1 MVVSFSTK
9 LTRIYIPAETR
20 AAGYIETGSLIS
32 IKKNVEDI
40 VIPSEELKIQ
50 MFPMDFEEF
59 LWALGREG
67 LVKLIRSRFSE
78 GRPMGQTDHRL
89 AMEAFRQYLVV
100 GGMPQAVEAFANG
113 HDIRGAEKAKRAILD
128 LYSYDIGKFAGRLKH
143 KVRAIWNNI
152 PGALS
157 AQEKHFKPGLVKEGV
172 KMRDLDSPFEWLA
185 ESMTVNIAS
194 NVTNPNAGLK
204 MSEDR
209 TLIKCYMGDTGL
221 LVSHAFSENS
231 NATCDMQWKI
241 LTGKLEVNKGMLM
254 ENVVAQM
261 LRAAGQELFYHF
273 NGTQDDRDSRMEIE
287 FLLSKSKISARHNI
301 YPVEVKSA
309 NDYTTVSMDKF
320 QRKFAS
326 VVARP
331 IVLHPGDADFSAA
344 VLKLPLYMAI
354 LIPEMV

>member
-1 MVVSFSTK
+1 M
-9 LTRIYIPAETR
+9 
-20 AAGYIETGSLIS
+20 
-32 IKKNVEDI
+32 
-40 VIPSEELKIQ
+40 
-50 MFPMDFEEF
+50 
-59 LWALGREG
+59 
-67 LVKLIRSRFSE
+67 
-78 GRPMGQTDHRL
+78 
-89 AMEAFRQYLVV
+89 
-100 GGMPQAVEAFANG
+100 
-113 HDIRGAEKAKRAILD
+113 
-128 LYSYDIGKFAGRLKH
+128 
-143 KVRAIWNNI
+143 
-152 PGALS
+152 
-157 AQEKHFKPGLVKEGV
+157 
-172 KMRDLDSPFEWLA
+172 
-185 ESMTVNIAS
+185 
-194 NVTNPNAGLK
+194 
-204 MSEDR
+204 
-209 TLIKCYMGDTGL
+209 
-221 LVSHAFSENS
+221 
-231 NATCDMQWKI
+231 
-241 LTGKLEVNKGMLM
+241 TGKLEVNKGMLM